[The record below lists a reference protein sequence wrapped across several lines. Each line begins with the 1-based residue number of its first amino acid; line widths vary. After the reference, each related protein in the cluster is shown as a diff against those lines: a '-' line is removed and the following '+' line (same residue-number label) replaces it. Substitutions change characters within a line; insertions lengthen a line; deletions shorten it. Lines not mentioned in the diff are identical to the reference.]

1 MQSTMFHLT
10 TASFDAL
17 SPNVQREIYE
27 EYYRYVY
34 PTIIYMVQDHSTT
47 EDIIQNAFMK
57 IIRGVPQAE
66 NEGHLKGWVKVVVKN
81 EIYNYF
87 RKHKKNRNV
96 IDSDSVYIKENAELA
111 TEPSAL
117 ESEIETKLMAE
128 ELASCLE
135 ELKPEYRALIE
146 LRWKQQLSYREMA
159 AELDTTEDKVKYKL
173 YKAREAMKKRFS
185 KRWGD

>member
-1 MQSTMFHLT
+1 MRYNDERQRSRRAAKAIKGGIQGSMQSTMFHLT

-66 NEGHLKGWVKVVVKN
+66 NEGHLKGWVKV
-81 EIYNYF
+81 
-87 RKHKKNRNV
+87 
-96 IDSDSVYIKENAELA
+96 
-111 TEPSAL
+111 
-117 ESEIETKLMAE
+117 
-128 ELASCLE
+128 
-135 ELKPEYRALIE
+135 
-146 LRWKQQLSYREMA
+146 
-159 AELDTTEDKVKYKL
+159 
-173 YKAREAMKKRFS
+173 
-185 KRWGD
+185 